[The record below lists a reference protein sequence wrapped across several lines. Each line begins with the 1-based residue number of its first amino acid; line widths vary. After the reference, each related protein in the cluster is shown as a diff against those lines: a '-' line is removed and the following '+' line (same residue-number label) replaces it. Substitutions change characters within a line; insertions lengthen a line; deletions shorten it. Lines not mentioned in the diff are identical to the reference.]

1 MTEKVEF
8 TLEAHDAGAVRAWQA
23 LAREIASYQRELAQ
37 IDDAERKNAQAA
49 QAHERAARRIIEGLL
64 TPQQRYQRQLEQL
77 NLLRQQNRLTEEQ
90 YAAAVRQTQRDFEQQ
105 AGRATSG
112 VGQLTSRLAGLA
124 AGYVSVTAAVRGW
137 MDANRQAIE
146 EAEQAA
152 AKADEQARR
161 FAVQA
166 GLRELE
172 GRAADQRILAVAE
185 ETGVSSDFARKAATQ
200 LVSSGFSVSDAS
212 GDALRHL
219 LQGLAASNLL
229 DQDPTQLTQA
239 LGQFL
244 AATGQE
250 KTSDNLR
257 QALVGAQRLFK
268 ATDLQVSD
276 LSQLAGKVQ
285 GLAGV
290 MSPAEVLATF
300 DVLREKTGA
309 DQAATAV
316 KIFGDRLRGAREDRQ
331 RVDVLRQLRLRPED
345 VDLLGEDVQ
354 TVLDRLAAGL
364 ERVAPERRAGLIQ
377 KLFGTE
383 ASSPIEG
390 LLRDRAEIGKALE
403 TMADTRGFAEDVA
416 IATGGRAAA
425 ARRQAVA
432 RERRAVT
439 RDDLG
444 DLVGEELQARL
455 EALGQIAFQRT
466 AAAGVYHVA
475 RTVGVSPLDAAWLG
489 AAVSTQGLLGG
500 GVSAITA
507 DVKRGVER
515 KLAGAVEPPAQAGRR
530 LAEETPRNSALVG
543 ALEQNTQAVRQLAEE
558 TRRNSAD
565 TRKNTQVLGDPHRPN
580 TAPAPLPRAAARR

>member
-1 MTEKVEF
+1 MSDKVEF

-23 LAREIASYQRELAQ
+23 LAREVANFQQQLAQ
-37 IDDAERKNAQAA
+37 IDAAERNNAQAA

-90 YAAAVRQTQRDFEQQ
+90 YAAAVRKTQRDFEEQT
-105 AGRATSG
+105 GRATG
-112 VGQLTSRLAGLA
+112 GLGQITSRLAGLA

-137 MDANRQAIE
+137 IDANRQAIE

-152 AKADEQARR
+152 AKADEQSRR

-172 GRAADQRILAVAE
+172 GRAADQRILAIAE
-185 ETGVSSDFARKAATQ
+185 EIGAPSEFARKAATQ

-212 GDALRHL
+212 GNALRHL

-250 KTSDNLR
+250 KNAENLR
-257 QALVGAQRLFK
+257 RAIVGSQRLFK

-290 MSPAEVLATF
+290 MRPEEVLATF
-300 DVLREKTGA
+300 DVMREKSNA
-309 DQAATAV
+309 DTAATAV

-354 TVLDRLAAGL
+354 TVLDRLATGL
-364 ERVAPERRAGLIQ
+364 ERVAPERRIGLIQ
-377 KLFGTE
+377 KLFGSE
-383 ASSPIEG
+383 VSSPIEG
-390 LLRDRAEIGKALE
+390 LLRDRGKIAEHLATI
-403 TMADTRGFAEDVA
+403 ADTRGFADDVM
-416 IATGGRAAA
+416 IATAGRAAA

-432 RERRAVT
+432 RERRAAARDEGTDLLIEEMEAVAEEHGLVASSRKLMRNVT
-439 RDDLG
+439 YLGKSIGLDRDTAARIG
-444 DLVGEELQARL
+444 AEVSMIGTMTRPRELLDEARARL
-455 EALGQIAFQRT
+455 EHR
-466 AAAGVYHVA
+466 
-475 RTVGVSPLDAAWLG
+475 
-489 AAVSTQGLLGG
+489 
-500 GVSAITA
+500 
-507 DVKRGVER
+507 
-515 KLAGAVEPPAQAGRR
+515 
-530 LAEETPRNSALVG
+530 LVG

-565 TRKNTQVLGDPHRPN
+565 TRQNTQAVADPRRPN
-580 TAPAPLPRAAARR
+580 TAPAPPPRAAARQ